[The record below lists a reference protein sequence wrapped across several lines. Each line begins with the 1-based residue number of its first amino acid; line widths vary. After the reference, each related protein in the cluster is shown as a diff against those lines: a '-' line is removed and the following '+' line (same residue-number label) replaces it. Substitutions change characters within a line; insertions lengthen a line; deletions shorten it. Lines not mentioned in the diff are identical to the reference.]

1 MSSGVHV
8 DKAKMDASI
17 RESVAILKDIDPV
30 LQRQATKDLKRA
42 ADAIVQ
48 DARTRIPDVP
58 TGVRR
63 GKAKWGKWSG
73 TRDWDAAKAR
83 SGVKI
88 QFRNTRKNS
97 DTQRPLLSITQANP
111 AGAIWDIAGR
121 SGAFTKGK
129 QGAAFNKVLNPGRPS
144 RGVWP
149 AAESKMSEVD
159 QSLEEALRNMESLIN
174 DRLGATGSL
183 LARM

>member
-1 MSSGVHV
+1 MSTGVHV
-8 DKAKMDASI
+8 DKAKMDSSI
-17 RESVAILKDIDPV
+17 RESISILKDIDPA

-48 DARTRIPDVP
+48 DARSRIPNVP

-63 GKAKWGKWSG
+63 GKANWGKWDG

-97 DTQRPLLSITQANP
+97 DTQRPLLSVTQANA

-121 SGAFTKGK
+121 SGAFTKGPR
-129 QGAAFNKVLNPGRPS
+129 GEAFNKRLAPGRPS

-149 AAESKMSEVD
+149 ATESKMGEVD
-159 QSLEEALRNMESLIN
+159 QGLEEALRNMEAMIN